1 MAAVDWFGSTVVEAP
16 PAPRT
21 RRRPSPAPAAAP
33 ARKARSGRRV
43 RGGIL
48 WISVFAVLLAGIV
61 ALNVAV
67 LRANIDMN
75 KLDRQQTQLQ
85 EQNAA
90 LASQVSAAGASLR
103 IESAARRSASCRRP
117 RRTRATSTSAPA
129 RRECPSANARP
140 LERDHAARCRV
151 LSRARSFGY
160 ERSLRPCIAWC
171 SRPEAH
177 KHSPKG
183 H

>member
-1 MAAVDWFGSTVVEAP
+1 MAAVDWFGSAEIAAP
-16 PAPRT
+16 PAARPR
-21 RRRPSPAPAAAP
+21 RAPKAVPSAAP
-33 ARKARSGRRV
+33 NRRVRSGRRV

-48 WISVFAVLLAGIV
+48 WISVFAVLLAGVV

-103 IESAARRSASCRRP
+103 IEAAARRLGLVP
-117 RRTRATSTSAPA
+117 ATGTDTSYLDLGAGAP
-129 RRECPSANARP
+129 
-140 LERDHAARCRV
+140 
-151 LSRARSFGY
+151 
-160 ERSLRPCIAWC
+160 
-171 SRPEAH
+171 
-177 KHSPKG
+177 
-183 H
+183 